1 MARGWEGCIA
11 GAIAL
16 GVSMDGVVVQVLARA
31 LLTVVANGHGSGRK
45 TQWVRAPAGH
55 AGLALCSF
63 MISIAHGAG
72 LMRVPALFSLCMA
85 NAPAREITALGSLRV
100 AFAAVGVHAAAM

>member
-1 MARGWEGCIA
+1 
-11 GAIAL
+11 
-16 GVSMDGVVVQVLARA
+16 
-31 LLTVVANGHGSGRK
+31 
-45 TQWVRAPAGH
+45 
-55 AGLALCSF
+55 

-85 NAPAREITALGSLRV
+85 NAPAREITALGSLLV